1 LQRNRILLTS
11 LALAL
16 VLGLAV
22 LGYALFARP
31 PRSAS
36 IGAQPQAQ
44 LTPAAEPEVAP
55 AQLELPRDEQAS
67 GPVTSSVIWPLR
79 LELQLLEAS
88 ELPQT
93 PGYGAVGADRSARLQ
108 GRIADGSDAGVRASV
123 SFRAGPNAGRV
134 LDCDRDG
141 NFGATD
147 LYPGLNIVEVEGPGI
162 LGSRREVLLRQ
173 GSEAVLNIGYGRLA
187 SAWGQVVD
195 REGKGIEGARVALD
209 GQGAQTDGDGYFYV
223 PAAASGETLI
233 EIEKPGYAAL
243 REKVGLTAGQETP
256 RGRLSFTL
264 RPPGKIQISIQND
277 VGAPQPVSVYLLPAE
292 QREQRHYPWYKRNPI
307 EVWPGRPV
315 VVEDL
320 PQGVF
325 SVRAFRPGARAPQAR
340 NVSLRSE
347 ELELVELTL
356 EPAPL
361 LSGRV
366 TYRGEGFGGAKVRLE
381 ALDRV
386 HATLAYFR
394 KNSFFLESE
403 VMPHFEPAM
412 QEVVTEQDG
421 RFVLSAWSDIAPQ
434 RVLRATSADGR
445 LHAARFVDAKTS
457 ELEIE
462 LESTER
468 EGGELVVDLPGRH
481 QGLAVEVVVNGAPR
495 DLELLA
501 AEREL
506 IVPRLA
512 EGTWSLR
519 ASWHGDPV
527 QEISELELRGSRRI
541 ELALPPEAIDGQ
553 SDEAW
558 RRSGRAR
565 W

>member
-1 LQRNRILLTS
+1 MQQNRFLPAT

-16 VLGLAV
+16 AFVLAL
-22 LGYALFARP
+22 LGYALYARP
-31 PRSAS
+31 QSAP
-36 IGAQPQAQ
+36 IAAQPEPQHAP
-44 LTPAAEPEVAP
+44 TAAAVDVPV
-55 AQLELPRDEQAS
+55 QLEAPRATQPS
-67 GPVTSSVIWPLR
+67 GPFTSSVIWPLR
-79 LELQLLEAS
+79 IELQLLQAG
-88 ELPQT
+88 ELPQAA
-93 PGYGAVGADRSARLQ
+93 GFGAVAADRSARFQ
-108 GRIADGSDAGVRASV
+108 GRIADGGDAGVRASV
-123 SFRAGPNAGRV
+123 RFSAGPNAGRV

-195 REGKGIEGARVALD
+195 REGKGIEGASVLLD
-209 GQGAQTDGDGYFYV
+209 GQGALSDGDGYFYV
-223 PAAASGETLI
+223 PAAASGESLI
-233 EIEKPGYAAL
+233 EIDKPGYAAL

-277 VGAPQPVSVYLLPAE
+277 VGAPQPVSVYLLPADM
-292 QREQRHYPWYKRNPI
+292 REQRQFPWYKRNPI

-347 ELELVELTL
+347 ELEIVELVL

-366 TYRGEGFGGAKVRLE
+366 LYRGEGFGGAKVRLE

-386 HATLAYFR
+386 NATLAYFR
-394 KNSFFLESE
+394 KNSFFLETE

-412 QEVVTEQDG
+412 QEAVSEQDG

-434 RVLRATSADGR
+434 RLLQATSADGR
-445 LHAARFVDAKTS
+445 LHAARFVDAKTQTV
-457 ELEIE
+457 ELE
-462 LESTER
+462 LQSTER

-501 AEREL
+501 PEREL

-512 EGTWSLR
+512 EGLWSLR
-519 ASWHGDPV
+519 ASWHGDPLR
-527 QEISELELRGSRRI
+527 EMSELELRGSRRI
-541 ELALPPEAIDGQ
+541 ELELPPEALEGQ
-553 SDEAW
+553 NDEAW
-558 RRSGRAR
+558 RRSGRTR